1 MYSPPSQKVF
11 DLLAGQTILAIS
23 FGKYVFHLTM
33 DSGDRISV
41 SCPFRFAKKNVVNET
56 AIQLF
61 PLNSSDLLRVV
72 GITIENS
79 ICDQEGNFEMVF
91 SNGDSL
97 IVYGNDQNYEAYT
110 MLVKG
115 KEYIV

>member
-33 DSGDRISV
+33 DSGDRIS
-41 SCPFRFAKKNVVNET
+41 VVNET

>member
-41 SCPFRFAKKNVVNET
+41 SCPFRFAKKMLLMRPQFNY
-56 AIQLF
+56 F
-61 PLNSSDLLRVV
+61 PLILQ
-72 GITIENS
+72 
-79 ICDQEGNFEMVF
+79 ICFV
-91 SNGDSL
+91 
-97 IVYGNDQNYEAYT
+97 
-110 MLVKG
+110 
-115 KEYIV
+115 

>member
-1 MYSPPSQKVF
+1 
-11 DLLAGQTILAIS
+11 
-23 FGKYVFHLTM
+23 
-33 DSGDRISV
+33 
-41 SCPFRFAKKNVVNET
+41 
-56 AIQLF
+56 
-61 PLNSSDLLRVV
+61 LLRVV

>member
-1 MYSPPSQKVF
+1 
-11 DLLAGQTILAIS
+11 
-23 FGKYVFHLTM
+23 
-33 DSGDRISV
+33 
-41 SCPFRFAKKNVVNET
+41 
-56 AIQLF
+56 
-61 PLNSSDLLRVV
+61 
-72 GITIENS
+72 
-79 ICDQEGNFEMVF
+79 MVF